1 MATHE
6 RITSQS
12 LPQAPYVYAISNAWR
27 GGKCI
32 LNAMIWYLKIHTASH
47 GNFFFAEKI
56 VAFLDWDGNAIEPL
70 VFAEYLHNLRYSS
83 LKISRFDVYTSSID
97 WLLYNLVSVYF
108 IIRRDK
114 NLYFQFV
121 KRRKKWIVQWRPIL
135 FYD

>member
-97 WLLYNLVSVYF
+97 
-108 IIRRDK
+108 
-114 NLYFQFV
+114 FV
-121 KRRKKWIVQWRPIL
+121 I
-135 FYD
+135 